1 MINKIKNSIGKFN
14 LNLINKTVL
23 TEAATGNYVV
33 TSIIAAIAGA
43 KVFAL
48 TKNSVYGSIADV
60 KKQTFKLAKEFK
72 VEKNIH
78 IITSYNEVDLSNI
91 DILTNTG
98 FNRPITKEIIDR
110 LSSKCVIPLMWEP
123 WEYREDDLDLEACFE
138 KGIKVY
144 GTNESDPR
152 LKTMDYIGYIALYFL
167 LDKKLSPFSIKILI
181 IGCEKFVNPIS
192 EILSQNNYSIKII
205 TEYKKAQFEID
216 AFNAIIIAENSN
228 DIKIIGSDNSL
239 IDNEEILDDTIV
251 IHIAGNVDFSNG
263 KYFKIPEKPA
273 PFGHMSFTAD
283 FIDSQ
288 AVIDLHTAGLKVAEG
303 MLKANKTN
311 LKGLEYKSYMESNYP
326 ALAFENQE
334 YL

>member
-1 MINKIKNSIGKFN
+1 MIKKITNSIGKFN
-14 LNLINKTVL
+14 LNLIDKTVL
-23 TEAATGNYVV
+23 TEATTGNYVV
-33 TSIIAAIAGA
+33 TAIIAAIAGA
-43 KVFAL
+43 EVIAL
-48 TKNSVYGSIADV
+48 TKNSSYGSIDDV
-60 KKQTFKLAKEFK
+60 KMQTSDLAKRFN
-72 VEKNIH
+72 VEKNIQ
-78 IITSYNEVDLSNI
+78 IISSYNEVDLSDV

-167 LDKKLSPFSIKILI
+167 LDQKLSPFSAKILN
-181 IGCEKFVNPIS
+181 IGCEKYVNPIS
-192 EILSQNNYSIKII
+192 KILKQNNYNFQTII
-205 TEYKKAQFEID
+205 DYKKASFEIYEY
-216 AFNAIIIAENSN
+216 NAIIIAENSN
-228 DIKIIGSDNSL
+228 DIKIIGSETCFINSK
-239 IDNEEILDDTIV
+239 EILEDTVV

-263 KYFKIPEKPA
+263 KYIKIPEKPA
-273 PFGHMSFTAD
+273 PFGHMSFTTD
-283 FIDSQ
+283 FIDNK

-311 LKGLEYKSYMESNYP
+311 LKGFEYKSYMESNYP
-326 ALAFENQE
+326 TLAFENKK
-334 YL
+334 YW